1 MGVCDRRCRCTGRC
15 CDCRTDKLWGQIVPV
30 DRSFDHPAFVRYNKN
45 PPPYSRGVSFFM
57 TIIIKNS
64 LGRWISLY
72 AVAICDSTLLSS
84 AICFAIIICSYA
96 DVKCFPH
103 FACVSLI
110 IHFIISSGTVSGSRL
125 LIFLLLSNLYNVKLY
140 ARSHCRS

>member
-1 MGVCDRRCRCTGRC
+1 MAKVEL
-15 CDCRTDKLWGQIVPV
+15 KQPIVLYLLILFLAY
-30 DRSFDHPAFVRYNKN
+30 SVRYNKN

-84 AICFAIIICSYA
+84 AICFVIIICSYA
-96 DVKCFPH
+96 DVKYFPH

-110 IHFIISSGTVSGSRL
+110 IHFIRNRFRFPTSDFSITEQSLQR
-125 LIFLLLSNLYNVKLY
+125 
-140 ARSHCRS
+140 